1 MRGVGKI
8 QSLKIHSQSLAQ
20 ARSVIVWVCARSDHL
35 PYVACA
41 HVACIHCLR
50 LLIVSLVGLLISLGG
65 LLKGAAILT
74 LVGWRGCSVHLRLYY
89 NDAVKNC

>member
-8 QSLKIHSQSLAQ
+8 QSLKIHSQFLAQ

-41 HVACIHCLR
+41 HVACIHCLW
-50 LLIVSLVGLLISLGG
+50 LLIVSLAGLLISLVG
-65 LLKGAAILT
+65 LLRFVESCQP
-74 LVGWRGCSVHLRLYY
+74 LVAGFSLVSL
-89 NDAVKNC
+89 

>member
-8 QSLKIHSQSLAQ
+8 QNLKIHSQFLAQ

-41 HVACIHCLR
+41 HVAHCFIGR
-50 LLIVSLVGLLISLGG
+50 IAYFIGRT
-65 LLKGAAILT
+65 A
-74 LVGWRGCSVHLRLYY
+74 
-89 NDAVKNC
+89 